1 MRHYRK
7 NKKDAASG
15 ARFSIT
21 TLRYGKDNDRI
32 LYRGWIRRGGSEWRV
47 SAQTREDCEAKIKDK
62 LAELEREGVSAA
74 VLSVEQKRDAAK
86 ARKLLADGETLE
98 NALKELQVVREVLGA
113 GRRLLDA
120 LDEVRAVREVL
131 GGRATARA
139 AAEFWA
145 VRNPSGPCATLGE
158 ARDAYMRALAK
169 RSGSY
174 RRTVAYRLEAL
185 VAALDGKTPLPSLG
199 PEMVGG
205 VLTDWAESH
214 SPFSD
219 ASWNA
224 WLGTFGG
231 FFKWAA
237 KTYKLASNPSAGL
250 EKREVE
256 ESEIGFLHAEDVEKL
271 LRAAEEVAPE
281 YAAAVAILFFA
292 GLRPAELVGQYEGL
306 GEGVRGGLDWD
317 YVDVD
322 DEIFI
327 AGRDTKNRRQRQ
339 VPISDNLRAWL
350 DAYGGDK
357 RGRLVPNPQAWKVAR
372 KAIVEAAGVDWPQDY
387 ARHTYAS
394 MHYAF
399 HKDRARLEAS
409 MGHDPASRVLEAN
422 YKRPVRKSEAER
434 FWSIMPTA
442 TAAEVVK

>member
-1 MRHYRK
+1 M
-7 NKKDAASG
+7 
-15 ARFSIT
+15 
-21 TLRYGKDNDRI
+21 
-32 LYRGWIRRGGSEWRV
+32 

-86 ARKLLADGETLE
+86 ARKMLADGETLE
-98 NALKELQVVREVLGA
+98 NALKELQVVRERLGS

-120 LDEVRAVREVL
+120 LDEVRAVREIL

-145 VRNPSGPCATLGE
+145 VRNPSGSCATLGE
-158 ARDAYMRALAK
+158 AVNAYMRGLAE
-169 RSGSY
+169 RSAGY
-174 RRTVAYRLEAL
+174 RKTVAYRLEAM
-185 VAALDGKTPLPSLG
+185 VNALGGKTPLPSLG
-199 PEMVGG
+199 KEEVGG
-205 VLTDWAESH
+205 VLEGWAESH

-219 ASWNA
+219 ASWNC
-224 WLGTFGG
+224 WLTTFGV
-231 FFKWAA
+231 FFNWAV
-237 KTYKLASNPSAGL
+237 KTYKLASNPMEGL
-250 EKREVE
+250 DPRKVKAAEVD
-256 ESEIGFLHAEDVEKL
+256 FLRVADVEKL

-292 GLRPAELVGQYEGL
+292 GLRPTELVGQYGTA

-317 YVDVD
+317 CVDVD
-322 DEIFI
+322 GEIFI
-327 AGRDTKNRRQRQ
+327 AGRNTKTSRQRQ
-339 VPISDNLRAWL
+339 VTISDNLRAWL